1 MIKYTCDFDS
11 PELGFCF
18 LYFRLARLLYFDW
31 LVISFLFMIVNSSDL
46 YGTIKFVCDSPE
58 LVFCLCSIFIV
69 WVVEFI
75 SKV

>member
-1 MIKYTCDFDS
+1 M
-11 PELGFCF
+11 
-18 LYFRLARLLYFDW
+18 
-31 LVISFLFMIVNSSDL
+31 ISFVFMIVNSSDL